1 MNIEKKLISMNYS
14 KGVTIT
20 PKYIVIHETDNKKK
34 GADALAHY
42 NYWNTNPNA
51 NSSVHFVVD
60 DKRIIQLAEL
70 NWRCWHVGDNKGH
83 SDITNSNSIG
93 IEICVN
99 SDGNYTKA
107 RQNAIELT
115 KYLIK
120 KTGIPASR
128 VVRHYDAS
136 GKWCPRNMLDNP
148 SLWTDFKKAIQEQPI
163 PASSE
168 LYRVRKSWD
177 DPKSQIGA
185 FAVLE
190 NAKKVCDANPGHYV
204 FDENGKIV
212 YPEQK
217 EQLYRVRKTWADAKS
232 QVGAYRILENAI
244 AKCNDYPGYSVYDE
258 SGKAVYTSPAAPA
271 ESEPKLQPKPEP
283 EPEPE
288 PQPDPEPK
296 EGTPIQ
302 GEPVATVGQM
312 VQFVLNSGKD
322 SGKEPRL
329 NCSLEELARLYLEE
343 GKIEGIKGDMAF
355 AQAIKETNYFTFQR
369 PDGTPSL
376 VLPAQNNYCG
386 LGATNNSEIGQ
397 GAWFSTPQEGVR
409 AQIQH
414 LKAYASSESLKNSC
428 VDPRFHLVTRGCAS
442 RWEDLNGR
450 WAVPGVGYGES
461 IVDIHRRILE
471 TQVAAPEGPP
481 QQDDFEGFR
490 RIAVLLF
497 EKLLGWLRKLIKAE

>member
-14 KGVTIT
+14 KGITIA
-20 PKYIVIHETDNKKK
+20 PKYIVIHETANTNK
-34 GADALAHY
+34 GANALAHF
-42 NYWNTNPNA
+42 NYWNTNPRA
-51 NSSVHFVVD
+51 ESSAHFVVD
-60 DKRIIQLAEL
+60 DTRIIQLAEL

-107 RQNAIELT
+107 RQNAIELVR
-115 KYLIK
+115 YLIPI
-120 KTGIPASR
+120 TRIPASR

-136 GKWCPRNMLDNP
+136 GKRCPRKMLDNP
-148 SLWTDFKKAIQEQPI
+148 SLWTDFKKAIQGQQQAP
-163 PASSE
+163 SG
-168 LYRVRKSWD
+168 LYRVRKSWN

-185 FAVLE
+185 YAVLA
-190 NAKKVCDANPGHYV
+190 NAKVVCDSNPGYFV
-204 FDENGKIV
+204 FDEAGKVV
-212 YPEQK
+212 YPAPAEPPS
-217 EQLYRVRKTWADAKS
+217 ETLYRVRRSWSDAKS

-244 AKCNDYPGYSVYDE
+244 AKCNDFPGYSVYDE
-258 SGKAVYTSPAAPA
+258 SGKVVYTSPATPA
-271 ESEPKLQPKPEP
+271 EPEPKPQPKLEP
-283 EPEPE
+283 DPEPE
-288 PQPDPEPK
+288 PQPEPVPIEK
-296 EGTPIQ
+296 TPIQ
-302 GEPVATVGQM
+302 GESVATVDQM
-312 VQFVLNSGKD
+312 VQFVLNSGK
-322 SGKEPRL
+322 EPRI
-329 NCSLEELARLYLEE
+329 NCSLEELAQFYIEE

-355 AQAIKETNYFTFQR
+355 AQAVKETNYFTFLR
-369 PDGTPSL
+369 TDGTPSL

-397 GAWFSTPQEGVR
+397 GAWFDTPREGVR

-414 LKAYASSESLKNSC
+414 LKAYASTEPLRNEC
-428 VDPRFHLVTRGCAS
+428 IDPRFNLVTRGCAPC
-442 RWEDLNGR
+442 WEDLNGR

-471 TQVAAPEGPP
+471 VQVVAPEEPV